1 MEIVSVEIKYFN
13 HEKTAHTHTHTQVYN
28 INTHT
33 EVSTE

>member
-13 HEKTAHTHTHTQVYN
+13 HEKTAHTHTQVYN